1 MSANKKLREHKNH
14 DIVVS
19 LFGDKEDPDDI
30 SIVCED
36 CNEVLYYRNNPRVE
50 DPDPADDETETGAD
64 FETLLKHAECYG
76 VKVRTRKDRAALLCI
91 DCDTVLYSE
100 KE

>member
-1 MSANKKLREHKNH
+1 MSACKKLLEHKNH

-36 CNEVLYYRNNPRVE
+36 CNEVLYYRNNPRLD
-50 DPDPADDETETGAD
+50 DPDPADDDAETGAD
-64 FETLLKHAECYG
+64 FETLLKHAECYA
-76 VKVRTRKDRAALLCI
+76 VKVRIRKGRTSLLCS
-91 DCDTVLYSE
+91 DCDTVLYSA